1 MKHPARHVSRQL
13 RRVRRG
19 QQAFSRQVL
28 HTARRIREDPA
39 FRKLMTE
46 LLKHLAELVARAV
59 TIVGRKPM
67 SAHWTLSTRTRASDS
82 DPSEAH
88 RRTLIRHHLR

>member
-1 MKHPARHVSRQL
+1 MKHPARHISQHL

-28 HTARRIREDPA
+28 HTAKRIGKDPA

-59 TIVGRKPM
+59 IV
-67 SAHWTLSTRTRASDS
+67 SAVNRWLRARVSTREQARVI
-82 DPSEAH
+82 P
-88 RRTLIRHHLR
+88 IRPKPIVVP

>member
-1 MKHPARHVSRQL
+1 MKHPARHISQHL

-28 HTARRIREDPA
+28 HTAKRITEDPA

-59 TIVGRKPM
+59 VLSAMNRCLRAGLSAREHAQVIPIRPKPIVV
-67 SAHWTLSTRTRASDS
+67 H
-82 DPSEAH
+82 
-88 RRTLIRHHLR
+88 

>member
-1 MKHPARHVSRQL
+1 MKHPARHISQHL

-28 HTARRIREDPA
+28 HTAKRITDDPA

-46 LLKHLAELVARAV
+46 LLRHLAELVVLSVVNRCLRAGLSGREPARV
-59 TIVGRKPM
+59 IPIRLKPIVVP
-67 SAHWTLSTRTRASDS
+67 
-82 DPSEAH
+82 
-88 RRTLIRHHLR
+88 

>member
-1 MKHPARHVSRQL
+1 MKDPARHVSRHL

-28 HTARRIREDPA
+28 HTARRIREDPE

-46 LLKHLAELVARAV
+46 LLRHLAELVARAV
-59 TIVGRKPM
+59 ILSAVNRCLRAGLSAREHAQVIPIRPKPIVVP
-67 SAHWTLSTRTRASDS
+67 
-82 DPSEAH
+82 
-88 RRTLIRHHLR
+88 

>member
-1 MKHPARHVSRQL
+1 MKDPARHVSRHL

-19 QQAFSRQVL
+19 QQAFPRQVL

-39 FRKLMTE
+39 FRKVMTD

-59 TIVGRKPM
+59 ILSAVNRCLRAGLSAREHAQVIPIRPKPIVVP
-67 SAHWTLSTRTRASDS
+67 
-82 DPSEAH
+82 
-88 RRTLIRHHLR
+88 